1 MYIIKLYCRV
11 DNSLET
17 YKQKVEEMKELM
29 EKFSNAINI
38 LAIQQPLNELQEA
51 VRCGFP
57 DDIADTYYHCY
68 MGKKIAKAEEII
80 KHIDTDVIPYLENVS
95 SFLGKALNR
104 GNAIGIAS
112 GAANILSTGNSIV
125 KTAIAKNNADL
136 EKALGIK
143 KGPPM
148 SIEEA
153 DKQNA
158 NPRYEEKYILDENGN
173 YYEHDNSIIRRP
185 FFYPKGWENT
195 KQRYSKNR
203 KYNVAYHINCATCAI
218 AYVLR
223 LRGFNVF
230 AKGNTRKN
238 SLNHKL
244 ANGEFDYFRDVWRN
258 ADGTQV
264 TPTMLVSWADGKNI
278 TNMTKEDFER
288 YFADACKE
296 DGVYIVTVQWKREDY
311 GHAAI
316 LQRENGILY
325 YIEPQVYDARYAL
338 PDGRRPIS
346 DLTSRDMK
354 IANVAG
360 ILRVDDKI
368 LDERFAD
375 LFNT

>member
-1 MYIIKLYCRV
+1 M
-11 DNSLET
+11 DNSLKT

-29 EKFSNAINI
+29 EEFSNAIHY
-38 LAIQQPLNELQEA
+38 LAIQQPDSELQEA
-51 VRCGFP
+51 VRFGFP

-68 MGKKIAKAEEII
+68 MEKKIATAEEII
-80 KHIDTDVIPYLENVS
+80 KYIKNDVIPYLENVS
-95 SFLGKALNR
+95 SFVGNALNR

-112 GAANILSTGNSIV
+112 GAANVSSTGNSIV
-125 KTAIAKNNADL
+125 KTAIAENNAKL
-136 EKALGIK
+136 EKALGIT

-148 SIEEA
+148 STEEA

-158 NPRYEEKYILDENGN
+158 NPLYEEKYIPDENGN
-173 YYEHDNSIIRRP
+173 YYEHKNSMIWWPI
-185 FFYPKGWENT
+185 FHPKGWKNT

-230 AKGNTRKN
+230 AKGITKN
-238 SLNHKL
+238 SLNYQL

-296 DGVYIVTVQWKREDY
+296 DGVYIVTVQWKGEGY

-325 YIEPQVYDARYAL
+325 YIEPQVYDTRYAL

-346 DLTSRDMK
+346 DLTSRDME
-354 IANVAG
+354 IAIGCG

-375 LFNT
+375 LFYT